1 MENKWKRRSSISGT
15 VRHSFFREFL
25 AIALSIFAFIPA
37 ACGGGRNE
45 LMPICAA
52 IFFFAAIVPIL
63 IDMQIDHK
71 QGKPVNVYSIMIATF
86 LLALSVF
93 SAFFLY
99 DIVQ

>member
-1 MENKWKRRSSISGT
+1 
-15 VRHSFFREFL
+15 
-25 AIALSIFAFIPA
+25 
-37 ACGGGRNE
+37 
-45 LMPICAA
+45 MPICAA
-52 IFFFAAIVPIL
+52 LFFFAATVPIL

-99 DIVQ
+99 DFVQ